1 MPLGFQRLNERTQR
15 PNQNI
20 NFIKP
25 VPNRPDTPIAQDF
38 LERIAAQ
45 CYPVMKEHY
54 ISVMALEEYD
64 PNPEFLGRNF
74 NAGEVIQLVLKDRS
88 GRWLSF
94 KFVQMV
100 MMHELAHCKQMNHSR
115 FFWGVRNGYAKQM
128 EELWAKGYVGE
139 GMWGRGK
146 DLASGQFTHDHMPE
160 NAQIPQH
167 LCGGTYRRRGRKRK
181 PGQQGEENIKLTY
194 AERQQK
200 QVGKHGEGETLGE
213 DELVRGAL
221 DSKSGRGKPRV
232 ANSKRGRE
240 LRANAALAR
249 FDAMKAKPQSTPKD
263 TPELETDAGSETESD
278 GWSSDEDNDSSQ
290 LVILRKKAGQIQ
302 DQHGHNMVR
311 VCDDEGE
318 EDEGAKDEMDELRIL
333 SERPK
338 DFPEKAGSL
347 SAVSARSNQT
357 SPRPNVDDSETETES
372 DEGDGDLEALP
383 HKSKASANKKP
394 PPSPRISSEAS
405 AGSKLRGQAADD
417 VRPNLSHMVPQDLGA
432 AKTDYTTP
440 DTSLSETN
448 VQNAQPS
455 APPTTAAGMMACPIC
470 SLENEVGNPTCIACS
485 HVLKTSLV
493 NNSWRCKSEACKGGK
508 YINAGDV
515 NRCGICGAQKSAA
528 VANDRDGNRAMGI
541 TSASTLR
548 WD

>member
-25 VPNRPDTPIAQDF
+25 IPNRPDTPVAQDF

-45 CYPVMKEHY
+45 CYPIMKEHY

-74 NAGEVIQLVLKDRS
+74 NAGEAIQLVLKDRS

-115 FFWGVRNGYAKQM
+115 FFWAVRNGYAKQM
-128 EELWAKGYVGE
+128 EELWAKRYVGE

-160 NAQIPQH
+160 NAQIPEH
-167 LCGGTYRRRGRKRK
+167 LCGGTYRRRGKKRKRA
-181 PGQQGEENIKLTY
+181 QQGEERTNLTY

-200 QVGKHGEGETLGE
+200 RIAKKFGKHGEGEALGE

-249 FDAMKAKPQSTPKD
+249 FDAMKKKQQSMPQG

-278 GWSSDEDNDSSQ
+278 GWSSGEDIDSSESI
-290 LVILRKKAGQIQ
+290 ILKRKAGQIQ
-302 DQHGHNMVR
+302 DQHGHEMVR
-311 VCDDEGE
+311 VCGDEGE
-318 EDEGAKDEMDELRIL
+318 EDEGGKDEMDELRIL

-347 SAVSARSNQT
+347 STVSARSNQT
-357 SPRPNVDDSETETES
+357 SPRPGVDDSETETES
-372 DEGDGDLEALP
+372 DEDDVDLEAP
-383 HKSKASANKKP
+383 PRKSKASVNKKP
-394 PPSPRISSEAS
+394 FQSSRTSSE
-405 AGSKLRGQAADD
+405 
-417 VRPNLSHMVPQDLGA
+417 
-432 AKTDYTTP
+432 TTC
-440 DTSLSETN
+440 S
-448 VQNAQPS
+448 
-455 APPTTAAGMMACPIC
+455 IC
-470 SLENEVGNPTCIACS
+470 SLENEAGNPTCIACS
-485 HVLKTSLV
+485 HVLKISLV
-493 NNSWRCKSEACKGGK
+493 QNSWRCKSEACKGSK

-515 NRCGICGAQKSAA
+515 NRCGICGAQKPTT
-528 VANDRDGNRAMGI
+528 VTKDGDGNKAMGI
-541 TSASTLR
+541 TSASTLT